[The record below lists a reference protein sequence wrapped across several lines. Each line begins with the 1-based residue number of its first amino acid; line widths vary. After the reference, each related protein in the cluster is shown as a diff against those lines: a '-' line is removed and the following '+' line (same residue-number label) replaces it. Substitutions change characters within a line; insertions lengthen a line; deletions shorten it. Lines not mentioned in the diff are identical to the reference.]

1 MKSVTENI
9 FLKTRSTSF
18 CGTQSISL
26 STLSSPRGVL
36 IGHQLQQ
43 HRVQFPQR
51 QMADA
56 LLVQSLADALGKCQ
70 FVVDTFKISVC
81 LLTKSFQSCP
91 TLCDP
96 MDCNPPGSSVYGI
109 LQVRILEWVAMPSSR
124 GSFQPRDRTH
134 ISDISCIGRWVLY
147 YSHHLGSPLKMAP
160 PTSCRPAQDICG

>member
-56 LLVQSLADALGKCQ
+56 LLVQSLADAFGKCQ
-70 FVVDTFKISVC
+70 FVVDKIH
-81 LLTKSFQSCP
+81 F
-91 TLCDP
+91 
-96 MDCNPPGSSVYGI
+96 
-109 LQVRILEWVAMPSSR
+109 
-124 GSFQPRDRTH
+124 
-134 ISDISCIGRWVLY
+134 
-147 YSHHLGSPLKMAP
+147 
-160 PTSCRPAQDICG
+160 